1 MEEDSFGIREAFK
14 REPEQTGL
22 LFKFGV
28 GGAVVI
34 AIFSV
39 VAGLFLNA
47 LLAALVAALVTLVL
61 SLVYGFVLVLS
72 SARLMSSAVGR
83 RFVESALS
91 TRTPH
96 RMSER
101 MHSGED
107 HQAPAPVTPVREQ
120 ASFNQAYFMMR
131 LQEEVGNARRD
142 GHEMSVIAIEA
153 TAPGVPMNADLAER
167 IANEFATIA
176 AGQNKTISHTLSV
189 SESEYVMSLPSTDA
203 TETKAFVSKVVQ
215 SLGNYWCHFGIA
227 IYPAD
232 ATSAEGLVAYARQAV
247 EESREGKTKSH
258 AVA

>member
-22 LFKFGV
+22 LFKFGL
-28 GGAVVI
+28 GGAIVI
-34 AIFSV
+34 AIFSAI
-39 VAGLFLNA
+39 AGLFLNA
-47 LLAALVAALVTLVL
+47 LLAAPVTLVL
-61 SLVYGFVLVLS
+61 SLIYGFVLVVS
-72 SARLMSSAVGR
+72 SARLVSAAVGR
-83 RFVESALS
+83 RFVESAL
-91 TRTPH
+91 RTPH

-232 ATSAEGLVAYARQAV
+232 AISAEELVAYARQAV

>member
-1 MEEDSFGIREAFK
+1 MEEESFGIREAFK
-14 REPEQTGL
+14 REPEQTGFL
-22 LFKFGV
+22 IKFGL

-34 AIFSV
+34 AIFSA
-39 VAGLFLNA
+39 VAGLFLNS
-47 LLAALVAALVTLVL
+47 LLAVPVALVL

-72 SARLMSSAVGR
+72 SARLVSSAVGR

-91 TRTPH
+91 RGTPH

-101 MHSGED
+101 MHAGED
-107 HQAPAPVTPVREQ
+107 HQASAAVPVREQ
-120 ASFNQAYFMMR
+120 ASFSHAYFMMR

-153 TAPGVPMNADLAER
+153 TAPGVPMNADLAAR

-189 SESEYVMSLPSTDA
+189 SESEYVMSLPATDA
-203 TETKAFVSKVVQ
+203 SETKAFVSKVVQ

-232 ATSAEGLVAYARQAV
+232 ATTAEGLVKYARQAV
-247 EESREGKTKSH
+247 EESREGKTRSH